1 MNILITASTIF
12 ALISVMLLFSTIR
25 HTRRRRVLRA
35 SGSFVG
41 SVASASLGGVGI
53 LLAFSYFTYGRLT
66 DERSISLIEFS
77 QTAPD
82 EYTARLM
89 VDGEPDRML
98 TLRGDEWQL
107 DARVVNWKPPA
118 TLLGLDPIYQLERL
132 SGRYSDIDREVSAA
146 RTVHSL
152 ADRQFFDLWS
162 VAKRFPILM
171 PGVDAYY
178 GTATY
183 VPMADGARFEV
194 SLTRDALI
202 ARPVNNAARDAVGNW
217 GGAAD

>member
-1 MNILITASTIF
+1 MSILITASTIF
-12 ALISVMLLFSTIR
+12 VLISVMLLLSTIR
-25 HTRRRRVLRA
+25 HTWRRRVLRA

-152 ADRQFFDLWS
+152 ADRQFLDLWS

>member
-35 SGSFVG
+35 SGSFAG
-41 SVASASLGGVGI
+41 SIASAALGGVGI

-89 VDGEPDRML
+89 VDGEPDRLL

-118 TLLGLDPIYQLERL
+118 TLLGLDPIYRLERL
-132 SGRYSDIDREVSAA
+132 SGRYSDINREVSEA

-152 ADRQFFDLWS
+152 ADRQFLDLWS

-202 ARPVNNAARDAVGNW
+202 ARPVNNAARDAVGDW
-217 GGAAD
+217 GGTAD

>member
-1 MNILITASTIF
+1 MSILITASTIF
-12 ALISVMLLFSTIR
+12 ALISVMLLLSTIR

-152 ADRQFFDLWS
+152 ADRRFLDLWS

>member
-41 SVASASLGGVGI
+41 SVASASLGGIGI
-53 LLAFSYFTYGRLT
+53 LLALSYFTYGRLT
-66 DERSISLIEFS
+66 DERSISLIEFT
-77 QTAPD
+77 QMAPD

-89 VDGEPDRML
+89 VDGEPDRLL

-152 ADRQFFDLWS
+152 ADRRFLDLWS

-202 ARPVNNAARDAVGNW
+202 ARPVNNAARDAVGSW
-217 GGAAD
+217 GGVAD

>member
-25 HTRRRRVLRA
+25 HARRRRVLRA

-53 LLAFSYFTYGRLT
+53 LLALSYFTYGRLT
-66 DERSISLIEFS
+66 DERSISLIEFT
-77 QTAPD
+77 QMAPD

-89 VDGEPDRML
+89 VDGEPDRLL

-152 ADRQFFDLWS
+152 ADRRFLDLWS

-202 ARPVNNAARDAVGNW
+202 ARPVNNAARDAVGSW
-217 GGAAD
+217 GGVAD

>member
-1 MNILITASTIF
+1 MNILIIASTIF

-53 LLAFSYFTYGRLT
+53 LLALSYFTYGRLT
-66 DERSISLIEFS
+66 DERSISLIEFT

-89 VDGEPDRML
+89 VDGEPDRLL

-152 ADRQFFDLWS
+152 ADRRFLDLWS

-202 ARPVNNAARDAVGNW
+202 ARPVNNAARAAVGSW
-217 GGAAD
+217 GGVAD

>member
-1 MNILITASTIF
+1 MNILIIASTIF

-53 LLAFSYFTYGRLT
+53 LLALSYFTYGRLT
-66 DERSISLIEFS
+66 DERSISVIEFT
-77 QTAPD
+77 QMAPD

-89 VDGEPDRML
+89 VDGEPDRLL

-152 ADRQFFDLWS
+152 ADRRFLDLWS

-202 ARPVNNAARDAVGNW
+202 ARPVNNAARDAVGSW
-217 GGAAD
+217 GGVAD

>member
-1 MNILITASTIF
+1 
-12 ALISVMLLFSTIR
+12 
-25 HTRRRRVLRA
+25 
-35 SGSFVG
+35 
-41 SVASASLGGVGI
+41 
-53 LLAFSYFTYGRLT
+53 
-66 DERSISLIEFS
+66 
-77 QTAPD
+77 
-82 EYTARLM
+82 
-89 VDGEPDRML
+89 ML

-202 ARPVNNAARDAVGNW
+202 ARPVNNAARDAVGSW
-217 GGAAD
+217 GGVAD

>member
-1 MNILITASTIF
+1 MNILIIASTIF

-53 LLAFSYFTYGRLT
+53 LLALSYFTYGRLT
-66 DERSISLIEFS
+66 DERSISLIEFT
-77 QTAPD
+77 QMAPD

-89 VDGEPDRML
+89 VDGEPDRLL

-152 ADRQFFDLWS
+152 ADRRFLDLWS

-202 ARPVNNAARDAVGNW
+202 ARPVNNAARDAVGSW
-217 GGAAD
+217 AGVAD

>member
-1 MNILITASTIF
+1 MSILITASTIF

-118 TLLGLDPIYQLERL
+118 TLLGLDPIYRLERL